1 MDVVERTLK
10 GFRDRKRRIME
21 GGVNCIPSPFPNFR
35 NDFPGVEQG
44 KYYLI
49 SGAAKASKTQL
60 SSLLFLYTPLLYA
73 YEHPDQVHLKI
84 FYFPLEETDEK
95 ITARFCSHLLHKLS
109 EHKLRYSPMVLNS
122 INENKVAP
130 DEVLDL
136 LDSLEYQS
144 ILNFYKD
151 HVEFKKDK
159 NPTGCMKTVVKY
171 AEENGTFHKKW
182 DERLQKMVFDYYEP
196 NDPTEYRIIV
206 LDHIGIIDLERGMNK
221 KEAIDK
227 TSEYLAKYLRNRYG
241 FTSIVIQQ
249 QNTSGESN
257 DSVKLGRIRPSG
269 AGLADS
275 TYTQKDQNV
284 LFGLFNPY
292 KYSLPEYMGYDI
304 RRLKDHIRFLEVVVN
319 RDGELGGICPLFFD
333 GATCSF
339 FEMPLPDNKAELEK
353 VYKYAESLDKPKKVE
368 TTLFS
373 WFKKLN
379 IFKVKTS

>member
-1 MDVVERTLK
+1 MSEGLVQRAITNLK
-10 GFRDRKRRIME
+10 KRRQNLLDGKI
-21 GGVNCIPSPFPNFR
+21 NSIPSPFKRFSY
-35 NDFPGVEQG
+35 DFPGLEQG
-44 KYYLI
+44 VYYGI
-49 SGAAKASKTQL
+49 TSYTKGSKTQFTL
-60 SSLLFLYTPLLYA
+60 NLLFEALVYA
-73 YEHPDQVHLKI
+73 IEHPNQLKLRVF
-84 FYFPLEETDEK
+84 FYNFEETDEK
-95 ITARFCSHLLHKLS
+95 IMNRFQSWILARVDKIRISPQN
-109 EHKLRYSPMVLNS
+109 LRSTRNDSPLP
-122 INENKVAP
+122 IE
-130 DEVLDL
+130 
-136 LDSLEYQS
+136 
-144 ILNFYKD
+144 ILNKLESENYKKYFD
-151 HVEFKKDK
+151 AFEESFVFSSTA
-159 NPTGCMKTVVKY
+159 NPTGILKECRNY
-171 AEENGTFHKKW
+171 AEANGTVYKKKVEYS
-182 DERLQKMVFDYYEP
+182 DTEIFDYYEP

-269 AGLADS
+269 ANLADS

-304 RRLKDHIRFLEVVVN
+304 RRLKDHFRFLEVVVN

-379 IFKVKTS
+379 IFKVKTN